1 MSQTSELL
9 SEGECHGE
17 CQCTC
22 SQTTM
27 SEKYTDESSELSR
40 QDTALVLE
48 GNEEWSE
55 TSEMECLSEQAW
67 SAQGAIL
74 VDQGPHAHA
83 QCDHLHWEGVSM
95 TEDDIEIITD
105 GSYDNYHQDVYYIDP
120 VVAQTLFSDILLHRQ
135 HAANVHIHVEGKTK
149 RQKFIARAVM
159 IVSSVMFTVSVL
171 LVMIS
176 LIMSDHIDDLV
187 RDANNL
193 RGPSEAPGTMTTVAA
208 NFTTN
213 TTLIGNRSGVLS

>member
-9 SEGECHGE
+9 SEGECQGE

-22 SQTTM
+22 SQATM

-40 QDTALVLE
+40 QDTGLVLE
-48 GNEEWSE
+48 ENEEWSE

-67 SAQGAIL
+67 SAQSVML
-74 VDQGPHAHA
+74 VDQDPSHS
-83 QCDHLHWEGVSM
+83 QCDHLHWQGVSM

-135 HAANVHIHVEGKTK
+135 HAANLHIHVEAKTK
-149 RQKFIARAVM
+149 RQKFIARTVM

-193 RGPSEAPGTMTTVAA
+193 RVPSESTVTMTTIMP
-208 NFTTN
+208 NFTQN
-213 TTLIGNRSGVLS
+213 STLIEGGTDL

>member
-1 MSQTSELL
+1 MSQTSEQLL
-9 SEGECHGE
+9 SEGECQGE

-22 SQTTM
+22 SQATV

-40 QDTALVLE
+40 QDTGLILE

-67 SAQGAIL
+67 SAQSVML
-74 VDQGPHAHA
+74 VDQDPSNP
-83 QCDHLHWEGVSM
+83 QCDHIHWQGVSM

-120 VVAQTLFSDILLHRQ
+120 VVAQSLFSDILLHRQ
-135 HAANVHIHVEGKTK
+135 HSANLHIHVEAKTK
-149 RQKFIARAVM
+149 RQKFIARTVM

-193 RGPSEAPGTMTTVAA
+193 RVPSESPVTMTTTMV
-208 NFTTN
+208 NYTQSST
-213 TTLIGNRSGVLS
+213 ISGKGTSL

>member
-1 MSQTSELL
+1 MSQTIELL
-9 SEGECHGE
+9 SEGECQGE

-22 SQTTM
+22 SQATM

-67 SAQGAIL
+67 SAQGAML
-74 VDQGPHAHA
+74 VEQDHTHDHG
-83 QCDHLHWEGVSM
+83 QCDHLHWQGVSM

-135 HAANVHIHVEGKTK
+135 HAANLHIHVEAKTK

-193 RGPSEAPGTMTTVAA
+193 GVPTEAPVTTTTLAA
-208 NFTTN
+208 NSTSNSTLLDN
-213 TTLIGNRSGVLS
+213 TSSI